1 MFHNISEEILARM
14 TYLEEQDAIDRDDGT
29 PRLQRLRQIPPETGK
44 FLAIMACNSP
54 SGNLIEVGTSAGYS
68 TMWLS
73 LAAKLRNQK
82 VITFE
87 LLEAKIKLAKETFEA
102 GKIENWVDL
111 REGDALQNL
120 DSIENVAFCFL
131 DCEKEMYF
139 DVYRLIVPKMIPG
152 GLLVCDNA
160 INHRVTLEP
169 MIKFAESDERVD
181 CVLVPIGKGEFVCR
195 KL

>member
-1 MFHNISEEILARM
+1 MFHDISENILARM
-14 TYLEEQDAIDRDDGT
+14 NYLEEQDAIDREDGT

-44 FLAIMACNSP
+44 FLAIMASNSP
-54 SGNLIEVGTSAGYS
+54 VGNLIEVGTSAGYS

-73 LAAKLRNQK
+73 LAAKLRDQK
-82 VITFE
+82 VLTFE
-87 LLEAKIKLAKETFEA
+87 LMEEKIKLAKETFKV
-102 GKIENWVDL
+102 GKIEEWVDL

-139 DVYRLIVPKMIPG
+139 DVYKKIIPKMVPG

-160 INHRVTLEP
+160 INHSVTLEP
-169 MIKFAESDERVD
+169 MMKFAESDERVD
-181 CVLVPIGKGEFVCR
+181 CILVPIGKGEFMCR
-195 KL
+195 KI